1 MNKITGR
8 ELDPNQFPAWA
19 EFTPSSEAL
28 TKVSPRA
35 GFEIEVLIDQVSGG
49 VTTKA
54 MARVGAGI
62 IESGY
67 VSGRGWYVKYGD
79 GTMIQWGTKVT
90 SGIGYNAA
98 NSFGATSG
106 QSYYNGESDV
116 VYLPTNFY
124 DTNFSVTTNSISE
137 TRRNYNDKAA
147 GTLGRVYVIQNPY
160 DPTNGK
166 PIDWTAIGRWKA

>member
-19 EFTPSSEAL
+19 EFTPSGEAL

-35 GFEIEVLIDQVSGG
+35 GFEIEVLIDQVSDG

-67 VSGRGWYVKYGD
+67 VSGRGWYVKFSD
-79 GTMIQWGTKVT
+79 GTMIETIENTLSATAAGEIVT
-90 SGIGYNAA
+90 TGAFPVPFYTQPSGLIAPHSCSAGMVNMVAIK
-98 NSFGATSG
+98 GAG
-106 QSYYNGESDV
+106 PYNGLATIWYS
-116 VYLPTNFY
+116 
-124 DTNFSVTTNSISE
+124 
-137 TRRNYNDKAA
+137 
-147 GTLGRVYVIQNPY
+147 RVNVNTSSYVIL
-160 DPTNGK
+160 TGVFV
-166 PIDWTAIGRWKA
+166 GRWKA